1 MELSVVKPSQLMRLS
16 QCLNIGSKEPRVL
29 MIDIYTKTFCPY
41 CWRAKQLLEAKGVKY
56 QEISVDYGGAARQQM
71 IQRANG
77 RTTVPQIFIREHH
90 VGGCDD
96 LLALERSGQLDD
108 LIST

>member
-1 MELSVVKPSQLMRLS
+1 VTIE
-16 QCLNIGSKEPRVL
+16 
-29 MIDIYTKTFCPY
+29 IYTKAFCPY

-56 QEISVDYGGAARQQM
+56 SEIPVDYGGEARQQM
-71 IQRANG
+71 IERARG

-96 LLALERSGQLDD
+96 LFALDRNGKLDG
-108 LIST
+108 LITS